1 MCMYRVLVQRGGEEE
16 RTAGSDQK
24 IRYSSGGPISLD
36 PSFNIGWFMRIEM
49 RIYVQVITDGF

>member
-1 MCMYRVLVQRGGEEE
+1 MYRVLVQRGGEEE